1 MIKAQSELRIFAVI
15 PCLNEEHFIG
25 DIVSQARNYV
35 SEVVVVDDGSTD
47 HTYDKA
53 NVAGARVIKH
63 HIRQGAGAATRTG
76 FETALKSGADIIVTL
91 DGDGQHKPEEIPRLL
106 APILKGQTDLV
117 IGSRFLDPNT
127 NMPGYRKIGIDI
139 ITWMFNLGS
148 KVRVTDSQSGFRAH
162 TRKLLESVSI
172 TRNDFGFSVEVL
184 VKSREMGFV
193 IAEVPISCL
202 YHSRASNLNP
212 IIHGLSVAC
221 DVIGLRLIHE
231 MFRC

>member
-1 MIKAQSELRIFAVI
+1 
-15 PCLNEEHFIG
+15 
-25 DIVSQARNYV
+25 
-35 SEVVVVDDGSTD
+35 
-47 HTYDKA
+47 
-53 NVAGARVIKH
+53 
-63 HIRQGAGAATRTG
+63 
-76 FETALKSGADIIVTL
+76 
-91 DGDGQHKPEEIPRLL
+91 
-106 APILKGQTDLV
+106 
-117 IGSRFLDPNT
+117 
-127 NMPGYRKIGIDI
+127 
-139 ITWMFNLGS
+139 MFNLGS